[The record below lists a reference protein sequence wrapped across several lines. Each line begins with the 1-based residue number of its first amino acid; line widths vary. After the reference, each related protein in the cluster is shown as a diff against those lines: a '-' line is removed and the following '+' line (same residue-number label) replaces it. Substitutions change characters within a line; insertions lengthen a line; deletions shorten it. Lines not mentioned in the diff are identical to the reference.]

1 MKTVLTIIITAI
13 VTVIITILVVHAV
26 SSEGDCVFNW
36 GDDDHDKECTEE
48 VKKGCCDKK
57 EHSGEEAHEM
67 MMEKLEPIRA
77 EFDAQLSDEE
87 KATIAAIRE
96 KFGEKDHT
104 ELCAEGKAKFMEE
117 HKGDIDALVAIAD
130 NHKEYFDGL
139 FAKVHDEK
147 DCKHAEEGEVV
158 KTSGCPEAAA
168 CKEATEKC
176 KGEQKTPEAEAKCKD
191 AEAACKKSEA
201 ECKEA
206 CASTFK
212 VHFLLMEDD

>member
-26 SSEGDCVFNW
+26 AGEGDCVINW

-57 EHSGEEAHEM
+57 EHSKADMHEM

-77 EFDAQLSDEE
+77 EFDAELSDDE

-96 KFGEKDHT
+96 KLGDKDHT
-104 ELCAEGKAKFMEE
+104 ELCPEGEAKFMEE
-117 HKGDIDALVAIAD
+117 HKADIDVILAIAD
-130 NHKEYFDGL
+130 NHKEYLDGL
-139 FAKVHDEK
+139 FAKMHDDK
-147 DCKHAEEGEVV
+147 DCNHAEEGEVV
-158 KTSGCPEAAA
+158 KTSACPEAAK

-176 KGEQKTPEAEAKCKD
+176 KGEQKTPEAEAKCK
-191 AEAACKKSEA
+191 ETEA

-212 VHFLLMEDD
+212 VHFLLLEDD